1 MASRS
6 RHVRFSFVV
15 HNHQP
20 IGNFDSVFAEA
31 YEKCYQP
38 FIEVLDRHPN
48 LKFTQHWTGTL
59 LEWIQSHHPEFIQKL
74 RGMVARGQLEVL
86 TGAYYEAILPVIPP
100 EDRVGQIRK
109 LSRMV
114 EDLFGCRPRGM
125 WLAER
130 VWEPHL
136 VSSLAEAGVEFVLL
150 DDTHFR
156 AAGVAEEHLTRH
168 YRTEDGGRTL
178 DVVPIDKALRY
189 LIPFHSHE
197 DVKHYLQGTGS
208 DNEISHLV
216 HADDGEKFGVWPR
229 THASVYGEGWLETFC
244 SMLSSNDDW
253 LRTVHLS
260 ESLETTSPRGRIYL
274 PSASYHEMMKWALP
288 TDQAFALEQFEAKLD
303 AGNAGRER
311 VLFVRG
317 GFWRNFLSKYPES
330 NHMHKRMLRIAT
342 RLRNCSHEKGTALEL
357 EVARDFLWAGQCND
371 AYWHGVFGGLYLPN
385 LRFPIYRNLIRAE
398 SALDQIERVSGVRG
412 ESIDFDCDGHEEVL
426 IEGPQMNLYLKPATG
441 GHLLELDYKPV
452 PVNLLDILSRRQEA
466 YHRKMTAADGT
477 PGESVPEVK
486 EKGLEKLIH
495 FDWYRHASLVDHFFA
510 DSTTLEEFRNADY
523 LEIGDF
529 VDRPYDAVIEAS
541 GKKVQVTLQREGTIW
556 SGEQSHRIHL
566 SKTIT
571 CSDGEAS
578 YETIYRLRNLE
589 KRQVDV
595 WFGVEFN
602 VGLMAGD
609 APDRF
614 YEING
619 RKPEDPRL
627 RSVGTDQDVVS
638 VRLVDQWLGVATE
651 IVVDKPATLWRAP
664 IETVSLSEGGLERV
678 YQSSMIVAHWK
689 FPLNRSFTVRF
700 KQSVEAAAGMK
711 KGTNSH
717 RSS

>member
-1 MASRS
+1 MHSPSRT
-6 RHVRFSFVV
+6 VRFSFVV

-31 YEKCYQP
+31 YETCYRP
-38 FIEVLDRHPN
+38 FIEVLDKYPD

-59 LEWIQSHHPEFIQKL
+59 LEWIRDHHPEFIQIL
-74 RGMVARGQLEVL
+74 RKMIARGQLELL

-109 LSRMV
+109 LSQLV
-114 EDLFGCRPRGM
+114 EELLGIRPRGM

-136 VSSLAEAGVEFVLL
+136 VGSLVQAGVEFVLL

-156 AAGVAEEHLTRH
+156 AAGVADEHLTGH
-168 YRTEDGGRTL
+168 YRTEDGGEML
-178 DVVPIDKALRY
+178 DVVPIDKTLRY
-189 LIPFHSHE
+189 LIPFHSQTE
-197 DVKHYLQGTGS
+197 VKHHLQGMASEG
-208 DNEISHLV
+208 EAPHLV
-216 HADDGEKFGVWPR
+216 HADDGEKFGVWPGTR
-229 THASVYGEGWLETFC
+229 VSVYDEGWLETFC
-244 SMLSSNDDW
+244 SMVSSGGDW
-253 LRTVHLS
+253 IQTVHLS
-260 ESLETTSPRGRIYL
+260 EVLRKTAPRGRIYL

-288 TDQAFALEQFEAKLD
+288 TDQAFVLDQFEARLD
-303 AGNAGRER
+303 TANAGRER
-311 VLFVRG
+311 SLFVRG

-330 NHMHKRMLRIAT
+330 NHMHKKMLRIAT
-342 RLRNCSHEKGTALEL
+342 RLNNCISGKPDEL
-357 EVARDFLWAGQCND
+357 ASAREYLRAGQCND

-398 SALDQIERVSGVRG
+398 CELDKIEKVAGLRA
-412 ESIDFDCDGHEEVL
+412 ECTDFDCDGHPEVL
-426 IEGPQMNLYLKPATG
+426 IEGPAINMYLKPVTG
-441 GHLLELDYKPV
+441 GHLVELDYKPAA
-452 PVNLLDILSRRQEA
+452 VNLLDILSRRQEV
-466 YHRKMTAADGT
+466 YHRKLTVADGT
-477 PGESVPEVK
+477 PGGPAPEVK
-486 EKGLEKLIH
+486 EKGLEKSIH

-510 DSTTLEEFRNADY
+510 DTTTLEEFQNADY

-529 VDRPYDAVIEAS
+529 VDRPYEAALEGS
-541 GKKVQVTLQREGTIW
+541 GNNVRITLQREGAIW
-556 SGEQSHRIHL
+556 LGDRQHRIHIA
-566 SKTIT
+566 KTIT
-571 CSDGEAS
+571 CSSSEAA
-578 YETIYRLRNLE
+578 YETTYRVRNLE
-589 KRQVDV
+589 KQQVDV

-627 RSVGTDQDVVS
+627 RSIGTDQDVES
-638 VRLVDQWLGVATE
+638 VRVVDQWLGVQTE
-651 IVVDKPATLWRAP
+651 ITIDKPATLWRAP

-678 YQSSMIVAHWK
+678 YQSSMMVAHWK
-689 FPLNRSFTVRF
+689 FRLNRSFTVRF
-700 KQSVEAAAGMK
+700 RQTVEAPEK
-711 KGTNSH
+711 KGTNRH